1 MLEIKNIVKIYR
13 SKTGEEVRALDGVS
27 IQFPES
33 GMVFL
38 LGKSGSGKSTLLNV
52 IGGLDSYDEGEF
64 SIMGKSSKD
73 FVGSDFDAYRNTFIG
88 FIFQEYN
95 VLDDFTVGA
104 NIGLALELQG
114 KKATGEAIEEI
125 LAKVDL
131 VGYAHR
137 KPNELSGG
145 QKQRVAIA
153 RALVKEPQIIMAD
166 EPTGALD
173 SNTGKQ
179 IFDTLKALSKDKL
192 VLVVSHDRDF
202 AEKYADRIIEL
213 SDGRII
219 DDVTKHEHQSE
230 RISDGV
236 HRINDHILRIERGY
250 QLTARDLE
258 MINAYLAGNT
268 GDVLLSGDRRVND
281 ELRSAAG
288 ISEDGGTSVFEGTKP
303 EKDVKLKSYEAGK
316 TKFIRS
322 RLPMKNAVKMGASSL
337 KHKTVRLVFTIIL
350 SLVAFG
356 MFGLADT
363 LAAYN
368 KITAATES
376 ILKSEQKTASFAL
389 FVRES
394 YRYDDEVRAYYN
406 TTDAFNQQ
414 DIADLKEKT
423 GLDFLPVYTGS
434 TGSGKISFY
443 SHFLDSNKP
452 SHSAYNG
459 AFSGFVS
466 LSEAQ
471 LSNYGLSLIA
481 GTMPDAENEIVITKH
496 IYDQFKYYG
505 FKGSANVSDD
515 NLNMNAQDANS
526 IIGKTLSLQIGSSHA
541 AYVIV
546 GVVESN
552 FPAAQYADFLPNTG
566 EGGGTVTTDKNDTML
581 MFKEMELQTVLNYDI
596 HCLGITT
603 EQTIETLS
611 DSFER
616 NYRNVGTHLN
626 GMEMRIESV
635 KAGGSGSAKNIY
647 VGGVQLGGNIIISG
661 NASLGHISMVA
672 NSSAISALKI
682 TWLDGTPRT
691 TLGEKEVVI
700 SSYVLRQILDSA
712 DLSPDF
718 AALEQYAANRW
729 AHFSTDSEIG
739 IAQRITEAIQQA
751 SDKDAEYLAI
761 LDTLLSTLYVQI
773 EKGELSEDQQVKL
786 ARDIIELLGRP
797 AKHSSG
803 SIQELRAH
811 IYSYYDVYKN
821 DYALIKNADFR
832 NDMQLIADEWF
843 QGQSVED
850 AYNWDAV
857 TSDAEKASVYN
868 DLYYEYL
875 TNNRWKGYDSNDYG
889 SWSGQ
894 QLQAEKEAIWM
905 SLTHLDWSDL
915 GSLVVFRALSH
926 DWDSN
931 GNQQTKDFAQYTD
944 WKIVGYHDS
953 EDYLMISNDFYNV
966 YCDFAIAEGYSVWE
980 YAFHESGI
988 YSHVLAPMPTDAAT
1002 LEKLVTLSYDEGGD
1016 VAFKM
1021 QNSIM
1026 NTLETFNEF
1035 AEPGAKIF
1043 LFVGLGFA
1051 VFAALLL
1058 MNFIA
1063 TSITYKKREIGI
1075 LRAVGARSSDVFKIF
1090 FSESAI
1096 IALIN
1101 FVLATIAVIV
1111 AIFFLNR
1118 WMINSGIQISLLN
1131 FGIRQIALMLGVS
1144 VLVAVLASFF
1154 PVYRIAKKK
1163 PVDAIKDR

>member
-114 KKATGEAIEEI
+114 KKVTSEAIEEI
-125 LAKVDL
+125 LQKVDL

-230 RISDGV
+230 KISDGV
-236 HRINDHILRIERGY
+236 HRINDHILRIEKGY
-250 QLTARDLE
+250 QLTAKDLE
-258 MINAYLAGNT
+258 MINAYLSQNA

-281 ELRSAAG
+281 ELRSAVG

-303 EKDVKLKSYEAGK
+303 EKDVKLKPYDGK
-316 TKFIRS
+316 KTSFIRS
-322 RLPMKNAVKMGASSL
+322 KLPMKNAIKMGASSL

-368 KITAATES
+368 KITAATDS
-376 ILKSEQKTASFAL
+376 IMQAQVKTASFAL
-389 FVRES
+389 FVRET
-394 YRYDDEVRAYYN
+394 YYYEDEVRTYYN
-406 TTDAFNQQ
+406 ITDAFNDK
-414 DIADLKEKT
+414 DIADLEEKT

-434 TGSGKISFY
+434 ANGNKVSFN
-443 SHFLDSNKP
+443 SHFLDNKTT
-452 SHSAYNG
+452 HEAYNG
-459 AFSGFVS
+459 LFSGFVS
-466 LSEAQ
+466 LAEDQ
-471 LSNYGLSLIA
+471 LSAYGLSLIA
-481 GTMPDAENEIVITKH
+481 GTMPEAKNEIVITKH
-496 IYDQFKYYG
+496 IYDQFKYFG
-505 FKGSANVSDD
+505 FKGSDGNVSDE
-515 NLNMNAQDANS
+515 NLTMDAGTGDANS
-526 IIGKTLSLQIGSSHA
+526 IIGKKLTLQIGNTM
-541 AYVIV
+541 VDCKIV
-546 GVVESN
+546 GVVETN
-552 FPAAQYADFLPNTG
+552 FPTIQYAEFLPTTG
-566 EGGGTVTTDKNDTML
+566 ENGGSGTNGEDQNEMML
-581 MFKEMELQTVLNYDI
+581 MLKQKELATVLTYDF
-596 HCLGITT
+596 HCLGIMT
-603 EQTIETLS
+603 EGSIEALS
-611 DSFER
+611 AHFQKNWRS
-616 NYRNVGTHLN
+616 VGTHLN
-626 GMEMRIESV
+626 NIQLNIETVADS
-635 KAGGSGSAKNIY
+635 NH
-647 VGGVQLGGNIIISG
+647 LGNM
-661 NASLGHISMVA
+661 SMVA
-672 NSSAISALKI
+672 GNGALSALNI
-682 TWLDGTPRT
+682 NWIDGTPRT
-691 TLGEKEVVI
+691 SLAEKEVVI
-700 SSYVLRQILDSA
+700 SNYYLQQILSNMNITPELTELEAWCATRWGANFDTDTKIRIGDRIRTAIGKAGSSDTEYVALLDALIATFDMEITKSNLTTSQQVELSNTIIERLNWYDGFIA
-712 DLSPDF
+712 DT
-718 AALEQYAANRW
+718 AR
-729 AHFSTDSEIG
+729 
-739 IAQRITEAIQQA
+739 
-751 SDKDAEYLAI
+751 AI
-761 LDTLLSTLYVQI
+761 LTYAYT
-773 EKGELSEDQQVKL
+773 
-786 ARDIIELLGRP
+786 
-797 AKHSSG
+797 
-803 SIQELRAH
+803 
-811 IYSYYDVYKN
+811 YYDVYNN
-821 DYALIKNADFR
+821 DYALMANADF
-832 NDMQLIADEWF
+832 IATLNQYAQNMWGQTPDE
-843 QGQSVED
+843 Q
-850 AYNWDAV
+850 YNWDASTPV
-857 TSDAEKASVYN
+857 SQKVHIYR
-868 DLYYEYL
+868 DLYQSWLE
-875 TNNRWKGYDSNDYG
+875 NDSGRISNPYG
-889 SWSGQ
+889 AKTGDQIRSAAQTLWMGLADFDWQ
-894 QLQAEKEAIWM
+894 DVNEFVYFHAI
-905 SLTHLDWSDL
+905 SSE
-915 GSLVVFRALSH
+915 
-926 DWDSN
+926 WDKN
-931 GNQQTKDFAQYTD
+931 GNQQTKDFANYTD
-944 WKIVGYHDS
+944 WKIVGTHDG
-953 EDYLMISNDFYNV
+953 EDYLIISEEFYNI
-966 YCDFAIAEGYSVWE
+966 YRDYAMKEGYSIWE
-980 YAFHESGI
+980 YGMHESGI
-988 YSHVLAPMPTDAAT
+988 YSHLLAPMPTDEAGVR
-1002 LEKLVTLSYDEGGD
+1002 KLVELSYTEEGD
-1016 VAFKM
+1016 VVFKL

-1026 NTLETFNEF
+1026 NTLETFNSF

-1063 TSITYKKREIGI
+1063 TSISYKKREIGI

-1101 FVLATIAVIV
+1101 FVLATVAAVV

-1118 WMINSGIQISLLN
+1118 WMFNEGIQISLLN
-1131 FGIRQIALMLGVS
+1131 FGIRQVVLMLGVS
-1144 VLVAVLASFF
+1144 VLVALLASFF
-1154 PVYRIAKKK
+1154 PVYKIAKKK